1 MSSSG
6 LNHRGS
12 QMKLQQLRFIAE
24 VVNHNLNVSATA
36 ENLYTSQPGISKQV
50 RMLEDE
56 LGIQI
61 FGRSGKHLT
70 HVTPAGQQVI
80 NIANDILSKVEGIKK
95 VAEEYTLPD
104 QGELNIATTDTQA
117 RYALPHIIKGFIK
130 RYPKV
135 NLHMH
140 QGTPTQISELAA
152 HGNADFAIATEAMH
166 LYSDL
171 VMLPC
176 YHWNRSVVVTRDHPL
191 AARSSITIEDL
202 VKHSLVTYV
211 FGFDRSSEIEKAFNR
226 AGLEPRVVFTATSAE
241 VLKTYVR
248 LGLGVG
254 VIASMAIDPELDKDL
269 VKIDA
274 SHIFESSTTKIGF
287 RRGNFLRTYMY
298 DFIEYFAPHLT
309 RDVVEKAVALR
320 DQQLI
325 DKMFMGKDLPIK

>member
-1 MSSSG
+1 
-6 LNHRGS
+6 
-12 QMKLQQLRFIAE
+12 MKLQQLRYIAE

-80 NIANDILSKVEGIKK
+80 AIANDILGKVDSIKR
-95 VAEEYTLPD
+95 VAEEYTRPD

-117 RYALPHIIKGFIK
+117 RYALPHIIRQFID

-140 QGTPTQISELAA
+140 QGTPQQISELAA
-152 HGNADFAIATEAMH
+152 RGDADFAIATEAMH

-171 VMLPC
+171 IMLPC
-176 YHWNRSVVVTRDHPL
+176 YHWNRSIVVPKDHPL
-191 AARSSITIEDL
+191 ANVSKLSIEELARYP
-202 VKHSLVTYV
+202 LVTYV
-211 FGFDRSSEIEKAFNR
+211 FGFDKASEIEKAFNR
-226 AGLEPRVVFTATSAE
+226 AGLEPRVVFSATSAE

-254 VIASMAIDPELDKDL
+254 VIATMAIDKQLDQDL
-269 VKIDA
+269 RVIDA
-274 SHIFESSTTKIGF
+274 SHLFKYSTTKIGF
-287 RRGNFLRTYMY
+287 RKGSFLRSYMY
-298 DFIEYFAPHLT
+298 DFIERFAPHLT

-320 DQQLI
+320 DAQAI
-325 DKMFMGKDLPIK
+325 DEMFADFKLPVR

>member
-1 MSSSG
+1 
-6 LNHRGS
+6 
-12 QMKLQQLRFIAE
+12 MKLQQLRYIAE

-80 NIANDILSKVEGIKK
+80 NIANDILGKVESIKK
-95 VAEEYTLPD
+95 VAEEYTKPD

-117 RYALPHIIKGFIK
+117 RYALPNIIRAFID

-140 QGTPTQISELAA
+140 QGTPSQISELAA
-152 HGNADFAIATEAMH
+152 RGDADFAIATEGMH

-171 VMLPC
+171 IMLPC
-176 YHWNRSVVVTRDHPL
+176 YHWNRSIVVTKEHPL
-191 AARSSITIEDL
+191 ASRTQVSIEDL
-202 VKHSLVTYV
+202 GRFPLVTYV
-211 FGFDRSSEIEKAFNR
+211 FGFDRESEIEKAFNR
-226 AGLEPRVVFTATSAE
+226 AGIDPRVVFTATSAD

-254 VIASMAIDPELDKDL
+254 VIASMAVDPVIDKDL
-269 VKIDA
+269 VAIDA
-274 SHIFESSTTKIGF
+274 SHLFAHSTTKIGF
-287 RRGNFLRTYMY
+287 RKGNFLRNYMY
-298 DFIEYFAPHLT
+298 EFIEHFAPHLT
-309 RDVVEKAVALR
+309 KEVVEKAVALR
-320 DQQLI
+320 DPQLI
-325 DKMFMGKDLPIK
+325 ENLFADVELPIR

>member
-1 MSSSG
+1 
-6 LNHRGS
+6 
-12 QMKLQQLRFIAE
+12 MKLQQLRYISE
-24 VVNHNLNVSATA
+24 VVKHNLNVSATA

-70 HVTPAGQQVI
+70 HVTPAGQQVLD
-80 NIANDILSKVEGIKK
+80 IANDILGKVESIKK
-95 VAEEYTLPD
+95 VSEEHTKPN

-117 RYALPHIIKGFIK
+117 RYALPQVIQNFIH

-140 QGTPTQISELAA
+140 QGTPSQISEQAA
-152 HGNADFAIATEAMH
+152 RGYADFAIATEAMH
-166 LYSDL
+166 LYTDL
-171 VMLPC
+171 IMLPC

-191 AARSSITIEDL
+191 AGVKKISIEDL
-202 VKHSLVTYV
+202 ARFPLVTYV
-211 FGFDRSSEIEKAFNR
+211 FGFDKASEIEKSFKR
-226 AGLEPRVVFTATSAE
+226 ANLAPRVVFSATSAD

-254 VIASMAIDPELDKDL
+254 VIASMAIDPVIDKDL
-269 VKIDA
+269 VAIDA
-274 SHIFESSTTKIGF
+274 SHLFAHSTTKIGF
-287 RRGNFLRTYMY
+287 RRGSFLRSYMY
-298 DFIEYFAPHLT
+298 DFIFHFAPHLT

-325 DKMFMGKDLPIK
+325 DEMFTHMELPVR